1 MGNRR
6 MRSRKSF
13 RKRGQRVGIDKFRAD
28 HLRRRGLR
36 DKKERLDPLE
46 TEDMDEAA
54 QYPRPTDSPAADR
67 R

>member
-13 RKRGQRVGIDKFRAD
+13 RKRGQRVEIDESRAD
-28 HLRRRGLR
+28 RLRRRGLR

-54 QYPRPTDSPAADR
+54 QYLRLTDCPAPDR